1 MEKKLEKGTFVTVN
15 IPFSYEIGEEGYFS
29 GKLLETIQD
38 CEDEVYAE
46 LRAKGLIGEAFEFD
60 ISTH

>member
-1 MEKKLEKGTFVTVN
+1 MSDKLEKGTFVTVN
-15 IPFSYEIGEEGYFS
+15 IPFSYEIGQEGYFS

-46 LRAKGLIGEAFEFD
+46 LENRGMIGESFEFD